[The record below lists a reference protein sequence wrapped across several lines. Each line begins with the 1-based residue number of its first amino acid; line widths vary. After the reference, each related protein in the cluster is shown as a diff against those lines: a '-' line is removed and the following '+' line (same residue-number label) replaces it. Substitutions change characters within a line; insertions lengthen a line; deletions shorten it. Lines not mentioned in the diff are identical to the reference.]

1 MKAVRFDHVGAVGQI
16 VLCSPP
22 DNRLGLRFAEELRVA
37 VHRAGGSGVR
47 ALLVRAEGPNFG
59 TGGDV
64 VAWPGRD
71 VNWFHAFIGEVNHAY
86 RALEAL
92 RVPTIAAV
100 RGKAVG
106 GHFELAL
113 HCDVIVAA
121 DSASF
126 HAIEGNTGMVPL
138 AGGLQRL
145 AERIGR
151 SRAIQLYLL
160 GEPMAGSEA
169 GSSGLA
175 NLVVQDAEL
184 DATATD
190 LAERLAAGPTQAYGA
205 ARALLKAWS
214 SGGVAG
220 ADELM
225 LDLTMRLFD
234 TEDAQRAFAALK
246 EETEAGGSKADC
258 EASARMRFLGR

>member
-1 MKAVRFDHVGAVGQI
+1 
-16 VLCSPP
+16 
-22 DNRLGLRFAEELRVA
+22 
-37 VHRAGGSGVR
+37 
-47 ALLVRAEGPNFG
+47 
-59 TGGDV
+59 
-64 VAWPGRD
+64 
-71 VNWFHAFIGEVNHAY
+71 
-86 RALEAL
+86 
-92 RVPTIAAV
+92 
-100 RGKAVG
+100 
-106 GHFELAL
+106 
-113 HCDVIVAA
+113 
-121 DSASF
+121 
-126 HAIEGNTGMVPL
+126 
-138 AGGLQRL
+138 
-145 AERIGR
+145 
-151 SRAIQLYLL
+151 
-160 GEPMAGSEA
+160 MAGSEA

-175 NLVVQDAEL
+175 NLVVPDAEL

-258 EASARMRFLGR
+258 ETSARMRFLGR